1 MDKAGFSEKPQS
13 TEISSGEDIPAA
25 LRDTPIATTQARRSK
40 PLLLIG
46 GLVGVG
52 ILALSAGIFFGTA
65 TAPKVATAPSN
76 TTQTP
81 NNVTSNTPNP
91 RSDQLLGHLTY
102 PEAPLSELAPIS
114 TDRRIQ
120 MRSTAAKQFK
130 AMVAAARANGV
141 SLAPI
146 SGFRSIKDQEQLFF
160 DVKSARNQTASE
172 RAAVSAP
179 PGYSEH
185 HTGYAVD
192 IGDGTVP
199 ATNLNPNFDKT
210 KAYEWVNTNAARFS
224 FEMSFPKD
232 NPQGVSY
239 EPWHW
244 RYVGDT
250 PSLETFYRAKNLK
263 PQLK

>member
-1 MDKAGFSEKPQS
+1 LDKAGFSEKPQS

-25 LRDTPIATTQARRSK
+25 LRDTPIATTQARRLK

-52 ILALSAGIFFGTA
+52 ILALSAGIFYGTA
-65 TAPKVATAPSN
+65 TAPIATVPSN
-76 TTQTP
+76 TTQIS
-81 NNVTSNTPNP
+81 NNVTPNTSNT

-102 PEAPLSELAPIS
+102 PEAPLSELSPIS

-120 MRSTAAKQFK
+120 MRGAAAKQFK
-130 AMVAAARANGV
+130 AMVVAARANGV
-141 SLAPI
+141 SLTPI
-146 SGFRSIKDQEQLFF
+146 SGFRSVKDQEQLFF
-160 DVKSARNQTASE
+160 DVKSARNQSAAQ

-199 ATNLNPNFDKT
+199 ATDLNPNFDKT
-210 KAYEWVNTNAARFS
+210 QAYEWLNTNAARFS

-250 PSLETFYRAKNLK
+250 ASLETFYRAKNLK